1 MKRPITTMRNTFS
14 TIEERYRKYGVTE
27 YKKNELD
34 SLTIQVMD
42 AQDNVSQYQAIVTS
56 LTTKSNDLQA
66 FLATATNNKTQ
77 TYTNKVQVDQLVQS
91 AADLQSNSDIAFNEM
106 VKANLRTKTLTSN
119 VNEVMNKLIY
129 SAEVINKLANLI
141 VRKKA
146 MNPLISDELVSMITT
161 AGTDANSAVAITL
174 TALQSTFVAQAT
186 EMEAETAMGL
196 EYTQSIALTKMLTG
210 SVKNGSPSSLQGLFH
225 QAFNDARKE
234 YVLAEKANFTTIKQL
249 NMAKANLNTAQVK
262 LKSLQS
268 GLAAANAAALA
279 S

>member
-1 MKRPITTMRNTFS
+1 MKTPLATRNTSS
-14 TIEERYRKYGVTE
+14 TIQERYKKYGVTE

-42 AQDNVSQYQAIVTS
+42 AQENVAQYQAIVTS
-56 LTTKSNDLQA
+56 LTTKSNELQG

-77 TYTNKVQVDQLVQS
+77 AYTNKIQVDQLVQS

-106 VKANLRTKTLTSN
+106 VKANSRTKTLTAN

-174 TALQSTFVAQAT
+174 TALQSTFAAQAM
-186 EMEAETAMGL
+186 EMEAETTMGL
-196 EYTQSIALTKMLTG
+196 EYTQSIALTKLLTG
-210 SVKNGSPSSLQGLFH
+210 SVKGGSPASLQGLFH
-225 QAFNDARKE
+225 QAFADARKN
-234 YVLAEKANFTTIKQL
+234 YVLVEKANFTTIKQL